1 MVVLRMSTFINCN
14 VRRNCRTKRRNV
26 RYDVILNLAKWLKN
40 LRIKSHAIF
49 HYCLRAH
56 RIQRCFTPTEY
67 HHWHLKLQ
75 WMQNECVRVEASK
88 SGDVHEI
95 NFVKLMHCLIS
106 FAKNGIKTFLIWPL
120 ICFSFSNVYHLTM
133 PLHLA
138 EKKLSWWFILPL
150 SVCNV
155 MRQRLY

>member
-1 MVVLRMSTFINCN
+1 MLHTNFS
-14 VRRNCRTKRRNV
+14 
-26 RYDVILNLAKWLKN
+26 
-40 LRIKSHAIF
+40 
-49 HYCLRAH
+49 
-56 RIQRCFTPTEY
+56 Y
-67 HHWHLKLQ
+67 HHWNLKLNGCK
-75 WMQNECVRVEASK
+75 NECVGVAASKSGDGVEASK
-88 SGDVHEI
+88 SSDVHEI

-155 MRQRLY
+155 MRQWLY

>member
-1 MVVLRMSTFINCN
+1 MQFSIAVFKHIVCN
-14 VRRNCRTKRRNV
+14 
-26 RYDVILNLAKWLKN
+26 DA
-40 LRIKSHAIF
+40 SHQFQLSSLEFEAAMDG
-49 HYCLRAH
+49 C
-56 RIQRCFTPTEY
+56 
-67 HHWHLKLQ
+67 K
-75 WMQNECVRVEASK
+75 NECVGVEASK

-150 SVCNV
+150 SV
-155 MRQRLY
+155 